1 MGSGH
6 LFLWNHG
13 ATEAHIDF
21 LVGVFFSYEAITAP
35 DLISIGLAVVTI
47 TCYFLALSVSQ
58 GFISL
63 TQHRMSSI
71 TYMTHLFMF
80 VPVLLPVL
88 TTDEVGM
95 QRRQG
100 FVTAA
105 RFLLVGIFVNSNV
118 TIPFQVLYTAAEI
131 MSYLSTT
138 SDALVGPWCV
148 WQVFA
153 LALMILASVFMDM
166 TVMARIRAHV
176 QAEDAETLVSS
187 FRRLLR
193 GVCDGEVLLD
203 NHLRV
208 AEESACLKNL
218 VLTDVSLKGRFFED
232 LLADEQDRFQEF
244 VAASIEAEPQ
254 TTPSGLRVSL
264 RDSAG
269 IRVGTDIYHVP
280 VPGHSHDAYH
290 LLAFK
295 EDPESRLQPDAADE
309 APPATVMGRR
319 PSSSCTE
326 SKFPQLS
333 QATLLL
339 DVHSEFC
346 NVQECHLKFPG
357 SEGTPS
363 LRRLLRSWDWER
375 LEPIVAN
382 FAARSRREAVSAEV
396 LGGLSVR
403 LPSGWHTVDSVSL
416 MPFPGG
422 AKVWLFLRGFS
433 EESLTGIL

>member
-1 MGSGH
+1 MR
-6 LFLWNHG
+6 NHG
-13 ATEAHIDF
+13 AAEAHIDF
-21 LVGVFFSYEAITAP
+21 LLGVFFAYEAITAP
-35 DLISIGLAVVTI
+35 DLISIGLAVSTMS
-47 TCYFLALSVSQ
+47 CYFLALSVSQ
-58 GFISL
+58 GFLSL
-63 TQHRMSSI
+63 THRRMSSI
-71 TYMTHLFMF
+71 TYMAHLCLF
-80 VPVLLPVL
+80 VPLLLPVF

-131 MSYLSTT
+131 LSYLSTT
-138 SDALVGPWCV
+138 SDTLVGPWCV

-166 TVMARIRAHV
+166 TLMARIQAHAQV
-176 QAEDAETLVSS
+176 EDAETLVSS

-208 AEESACLKNL
+208 AEESACLRHL

-244 VAASIEAEPQ
+244 IAASMEAEPQ

-295 EDPESRLQPDAADE
+295 EDPESRLQLADE
-309 APPATVMGRR
+309 APAAALRRR
-319 PSSSCTE
+319 PSSSRAE
-326 SKFPQLS
+326 SLFPRLS

-339 DVHSEFC
+339 DAQSETC
-346 NVQECHLKFPG
+346 DVQECHLRFPR
-357 SEGTPS
+357 SEAGKSMPS
-363 LRRLLRSWDWER
+363 LRDLLRSSDWER
-375 LEPIVAN
+375 IEPIVAS
-382 FAARSRREAVSAEV
+382 FAARSRKGAVPAEV
-396 LGGLSVR
+396 LGSLSVH

-416 MPFPGG
+416 MPFQGG

-433 EESLTGIL
+433 EESPTGIP